1 MRIALDYSTAAWLRN
16 NRDHRMD
23 ALDVGGI
30 FSSDRQKF
38 HRARYD
44 FALNYVRDLTVAD
57 IACGLGYGCRLL
69 RKGGAKAVVGID
81 SCREAVG
88 YAELNH
94 SAPEVTYAVANAT
107 QTKLPN
113 SSVDVITSFETIEH
127 IRNTTDLLT
136 EFNRILTPQGK
147 LIVSSPNDWG
157 LTEHHCHTWTPFE
170 FMAEVAAFFQIESA
184 WEQNSGSTTDQ
195 NFRKSAGVCPW
206 SKKTEHEAE
215 CLILVARKVL
225 AK

>member
-1 MRIALDYSTAAWLRN
+1 MRLTSGAFFL
-16 NRDHRMD
+16 
-23 ALDVGGI
+23 
-30 FSSDRQKF
+30 SDRQKF

-57 IACGLGYGCRLL
+57 IACRLRL
-69 RKGGAKAVVGID
+69 RDSASSEKAVPKAVVGID

-136 EFNRILTPQGK
+136 EFNRILTPKASYRFITQRLG
-147 LIVSSPNDWG
+147 P
-157 LTEHHCHTWTPFE
+157 H
-170 FMAEVAAFFQIESA
+170 
-184 WEQNSGSTTDQ
+184 
-195 NFRKSAGVCPW
+195 
-206 SKKTEHEAE
+206 
-215 CLILVARKVL
+215 
-225 AK
+225 